1 MNNSNM
7 ELLKCSQLNKWYG
20 NLHALKDVDL
30 TINKGEVIGLIG
42 DNGAGKS
49 TLIKIIC
56 GVHNLSLIHI

>member
-1 MNNSNM
+1 MTNNSNI

-49 TLIKIIC
+49 TLIKIHFVGFI
-56 GVHNLSLIHI
+56 I